1 MKLPNPN
8 GFVMGVILPALAVA
22 SLIAAF
28 LILT

>member
-8 GFVMGVILPALAVA
+8 GFFMGVLFPALAVA
-22 SLIAAF
+22 LLIAAF